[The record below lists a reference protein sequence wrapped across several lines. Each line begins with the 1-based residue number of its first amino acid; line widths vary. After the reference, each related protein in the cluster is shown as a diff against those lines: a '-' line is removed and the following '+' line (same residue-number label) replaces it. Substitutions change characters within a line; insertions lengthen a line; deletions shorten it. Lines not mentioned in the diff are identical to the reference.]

1 MMKRIGFALFLALLP
16 AALGCGKGIEGPP
29 AAPGLADAWLLFE
42 QGRYVEARNAF
53 SNLVAEH
60 GAAAQEGL
68 GWCELRMNNLSSA
81 DVAFGESRERQD
93 ADAGW
98 AFVKWALEEYSAA
111 IAKADAVL
119 TFSPRYSFSHDTS
132 VNYRDL
138 ILHQAFSYFHL
149 ADFTNCI
156 EKIKLLDDSFDANPS
171 DPGIET
177 TLLAKLEQLR
187 ELV

>member
-1 MMKRIGFALFLALLP
+1 MALLC
-16 AALGCGKGIEGPP
+16 AAFGCGSGIEEPP
-29 AAPGLADAWLLFE
+29 AAPGLADAWRLFE
-42 QGRYVEARNAF
+42 QGRFVEARSAF
-53 SNLVAEH
+53 SNLVSEH

-68 GWCELRMNNLSSA
+68 GWCELRMNNLANA
-81 DVAFGESRERQD
+81 DDAFGESKERQD

-98 AFVKWALEEYSAA
+98 TFVKWALEEYSAA

-119 TFSPRYSFSHDTS
+119 TFSPRYSFAHDTS

-138 ILHQAFSYFHL
+138 LLHQAFSYFHL

-156 EKIKLLDDSFDANPS
+156 AKIKLLDSSFDANPS

-177 TLLAKLEQLR
+177 TLLTKLEQLR
-187 ELV
+187 ELI